1 MGVQLAA
8 KDKIHDWTKITVI
21 GKQSRPAP
29 FVVLDPHGTFPG
41 EKIAVL
47 RELRDDPLADMHN
60 RGAVDD
66 PQYAACRK
74 WQMLHARTEFGGAS
88 SIDLAKEVVD
98 GGKHPDML
106 TDEQARAFRELA
118 IVDKLLGPEKAFVV
132 RCVLGEGLSASELT
146 RRLGSASHRR
156 ISHTMTVFR
165 KAAGDL
171 VVHWGFGTHAES
183 KRRG

>member
-1 MGVQLAA
+1 MGVQLA
-8 KDKIHDWTKITVI
+8 DKIHDWTKITIV

-29 FVVLDPHGTFPG
+29 YDVDEPKPRFHG
-41 EKIAVL
+41 EKITVF

-66 PQYAACRK
+66 PQYEACRK
-74 WQMLHARTEFGGAS
+74 WQRFHAKTELGGAS

-98 GGKHPDML
+98 GGKFPDML

-118 IVDKLLGPEKAFVV
+118 IVDKLLGPEKAFVI

-146 RRLGSASHRR
+146 RRMGHSSHKR
-156 ISHTMTVFR
+156 ISHTMAVFR
-165 KAAGDL
+165 KAAGDM
-171 VVHWGFGTHAES
+171 VIHWGMGTHAES